1 MELRIISPQENGFVQ
16 EIQWNNEELKT
27 AIAAKMEDYKG
38 LVFTEE
44 TIKEGKKDRADL
56 NKLRT
61 AIDNERKRVKK
72 LCMDPYNKFEQQVKE
87 VLGLIDEPIRLIDMQ
102 IKEVELAKKEEK
114 RVEVQKLFEA
124 IGFQSFVTL
133 DMIWDEKWL
142 NATVSI
148 TKIEEQMKSIMY
160 QIGDAVLTIHK
171 LPEFSFEAM
180 EIYKQTLNLSQAI
193 AEGQRLA
200 DIQKR
205 KEEARIAQEKAEEE
219 RRKAEEK
226 KAHQEKANED
236 VPETEMGRV
245 IDSIERQAF
254 DCVTAAAT
262 EEPIM
267 HLDFRVWGTREQL
280 LALRNYMNENHLRFG
295 KVE

>member
-27 AIAAKMEDYKG
+27 AIAAKMEDCKG

-114 RVEVQKLFEA
+114 RVEVQKLFET

-180 EIYKQTLNLSQAI
+180 EIYKKTLNLSQAI

-205 KEEARIAQEKAEEE
+205 KEEARIAREKAEEE

-226 KAHQEKANED
+226 KAAQ
-236 VPETEMGRV
+236 
-245 IDSIERQAF
+245 
-254 DCVTAAAT
+254 
-262 EEPIM
+262 EEPEQVLLPVTKEENLEVSVKEESKEAESVLQ
-267 HLDFRVWGTREQL
+267 LDFRVWGTREQL

>member
-1 MELRIISPQENGFVQ
+1 MELRIISPQENGFIQ

-44 TIKEGKKDRADL
+44 TIKEGRKDRADL

-87 VLGLIDEPIRLIDMQ
+87 VLGLIDEPIRLIDAQ
-102 IKEVELAKKEEK
+102 IKEVDLAKKEEK
-114 RVEVQKLFEA
+114 RVEIQKLFET

-142 NATVSI
+142 NVTVSLA
-148 TKIEEQMKSIMY
+148 KIEEQMKSIMY

-180 EIYKQTLNLSQAI
+180 EIYKKTLNLSQAI

-205 KEEARIAQEKAEEE
+205 KEEARIAREKAEEE

-226 KAHQEKANED
+226 KAAQE
-236 VPETEMGRV
+236 ETEQV
-245 IDSIERQAF
+245 F
-254 DCVTAAAT
+254 LPVTK
-262 EEPIM
+262 EENLEVSVKEESKEVESVLQ
-267 HLDFRVWGTREQL
+267 LDFRVWGTREQL

>member
-72 LCMDPYNKFEQQVKE
+72 LCLDPYNKFEQQVKE
-87 VLGLIDEPIRLIDMQ
+87 VLGLIDEPIRLIDAQ
-102 IKEVELAKKEEK
+102 IKEVDLAKKEEK
-114 RVEVQKLFEA
+114 RVEIQKLFET

-142 NATVSI
+142 NVTVSLA
-148 TKIEEQMKSIMY
+148 KIEEQMKSIMY

-180 EIYKQTLNLSQAI
+180 ENYKQTLNLSQAI

-236 VPETEMGRV
+236 VQETEMGRV

>member
-87 VLGLIDEPIRLIDMQ
+87 VLGLIDEPIRLIDAQ

-114 RVEVQKLFEA
+114 RVEIQKLFET

-142 NATVSI
+142 NATVSLA
-148 TKIEEQMKSIMY
+148 KIEEQMKSIMY

-180 EIYKQTLNLSQAI
+180 EIYKKTLNLSQAI

-226 KAHQEKANED
+226 KVAQ
-236 VPETEMGRV
+236 
-245 IDSIERQAF
+245 
-254 DCVTAAAT
+254 
-262 EEPIM
+262 EEPEQVLPPVTKEENSEVLIKEESEKTEPVLQ
-267 HLDFRVWGTREQL
+267 LDFRVWGTREQL

>member
-87 VLGLIDEPIRLIDMQ
+87 VLGLIDEPIRLIDAQ

-114 RVEVQKLFEA
+114 RVEVQKLFET

-180 EIYKQTLNLSQAI
+180 EIYKKTLNLSQAI

-205 KEEARIAQEKAEEE
+205 KEEARIAREKAEEE

-226 KAHQEKANED
+226 KAAQE
-236 VPETEMGRV
+236 ETEQV
-245 IDSIERQAF
+245 F
-254 DCVTAAAT
+254 LPVTK
-262 EEPIM
+262 EENLEVSVKEESKEVESVLQ
-267 HLDFRVWGTREQL
+267 LDFRVWGTREQL

>member
-1 MELRIISPQENGFVQ
+1 MELRIISPQENGFIQ

-87 VLGLIDEPIRLIDMQ
+87 VLGLIDEPIRLIDAQ
-102 IKEVELAKKEEK
+102 IKEVDLAKKEEK
-114 RVEVQKLFEA
+114 SVEIQKLFET

-142 NATVSI
+142 NVTVSLA
-148 TKIEEQMKSIMY
+148 KIEEQMKSIMY

-180 EIYKQTLNLSQAI
+180 EIYKKTLNLSQAI

-226 KAHQEKANED
+226 KVAQ
-236 VPETEMGRV
+236 
-245 IDSIERQAF
+245 
-254 DCVTAAAT
+254 
-262 EEPIM
+262 EEPEQVLPPVTKEENSEVLIKEESEKTEPVLQ
-267 HLDFRVWGTREQL
+267 LDFRVWGTREQL

>member
-1 MELRIISPQENGFVQ
+1 MELRIISPQENGFIQ

-87 VLGLIDEPIRLIDMQ
+87 VLGLIDEPIRLIDAQ
-102 IKEVELAKKEEK
+102 IKEVDLEKKEEK
-114 RVEVQKLFEA
+114 RVEIQKLFET

-142 NATVSI
+142 NVTVSLA
-148 TKIEEQMKSIMY
+148 KIEEQMKSIMY

-226 KAHQEKANED
+226 KAAQE
-236 VPETEMGRV
+236 ETEQV
-245 IDSIERQAF
+245 F
-254 DCVTAAAT
+254 LPVTK
-262 EEPIM
+262 EENLEVSVKEESKEVESVLQ
-267 HLDFRVWGTREQL
+267 LDFRVWGTREQL

>member
-114 RVEVQKLFEA
+114 RVEVQKLFKT

-142 NATVSI
+142 NATVSLA
-148 TKIEEQMKSIMY
+148 KIEEQMKTIMY

-180 EIYKQTLNLSQAI
+180 EIYKKTLNLSQAI

-205 KEEARIAQEKAEEE
+205 KEEARIAREKAEGE

-226 KAHQEKANED
+226 KAAQ
-236 VPETEMGRV
+236 
-245 IDSIERQAF
+245 
-254 DCVTAAAT
+254 
-262 EEPIM
+262 EEPEQVLLPVTKEENLEVSVKEESKEAESVLQ
-267 HLDFRVWGTREQL
+267 LDFRVWGTREQL

>member
-87 VLGLIDEPIRLIDMQ
+87 VLGLIDEPIRLIDAQ

-114 RVEVQKLFEA
+114 RVEVQKLFET

-142 NATVSI
+142 NATVSLA
-148 TKIEEQMKSIMY
+148 KIEEQMKTIMY

-180 EIYKQTLNLSQAI
+180 EIYKKTLNLSQAI

-205 KEEARIAQEKAEEE
+205 KEEARIAREKAEEE

-226 KAHQEKANED
+226 KAAQ
-236 VPETEMGRV
+236 
-245 IDSIERQAF
+245 
-254 DCVTAAAT
+254 
-262 EEPIM
+262 EEPEQVLPPVTKEENSEVLIKEESEKTEPVLQ
-267 HLDFRVWGTREQL
+267 LDFRVWGTREQL

>member
-27 AIAAKMEDYKG
+27 AIAAKMEDYKD

-114 RVEVQKLFEA
+114 RVEIQKLFET

-142 NATVSI
+142 NVTVSLA
-148 TKIEEQMKSIMY
+148 KIEEQMKSIMY

-180 EIYKQTLNLSQAI
+180 ENYKQTLNLSQAI

-226 KAHQEKANED
+226 KAAQ
-236 VPETEMGRV
+236 
-245 IDSIERQAF
+245 
-254 DCVTAAAT
+254 
-262 EEPIM
+262 EEPEQVLLPVTKEENLEVSVKEESKEAESVLQ
-267 HLDFRVWGTREQL
+267 LDFRVWGTREQL

>member
-27 AIAAKMEDYKG
+27 AIAAKMEDYKD

-87 VLGLIDEPIRLIDMQ
+87 VLGLIDEPIRLIDAQ
-102 IKEVELAKKEEK
+102 IKEVDLAKKEEK
-114 RVEVQKLFEA
+114 RVEIQKLFET

-142 NATVSI
+142 NVTVSLA
-148 TKIEEQMKSIMY
+148 KIEEQMKSIMY

-205 KEEARIAQEKAEEE
+205 KEEARIAREKAEEE

-226 KAHQEKANED
+226 KAAQ
-236 VPETEMGRV
+236 
-245 IDSIERQAF
+245 
-254 DCVTAAAT
+254 
-262 EEPIM
+262 EEPEQVLLPVTKEENLEVSVKEESKEAESVLQ
-267 HLDFRVWGTREQL
+267 LDFRVWGTREQL

>member
-27 AIAAKMEDYKG
+27 AIAEKMEDYKN
-38 LVFTEE
+38 LAFTEE
-44 TIKEGKKDRADL
+44 TIREGKKDRADL

-87 VLGLIDEPIRLIDMQ
+87 VLALIDEPIRLIDVQ

-114 RVEVQKLFEA
+114 RVEVQKLFEI
-124 IGFQSFVTL
+124 IGFQPFVTL

-142 NATVSI
+142 NATVSLS
-148 TKIEEQMKSIMY
+148 KVEEQMKGILY
-160 QIGDAVLTIHK
+160 KIGEDVGTIHS

-180 EIYKQTLNLSQAI
+180 EIYKKTLNLSQAI

-205 KEEARIAQEKAEEE
+205 KEEARIAQEKAAEE
-219 RRKAEEK
+219 RRKAEEQ
-226 KAHQEKANED
+226 KAAQETVNES

-245 IDSIERQAF
+245 IDGIERQAF
-254 DCVTAAAT
+254 DRVVTATT
-262 EEPIM
+262 EEPVLQ
-267 HLDFRVWGTREQL
+267 LDFRVWGTREQL

-295 KVE
+295 KVD

>member
-1 MELRIISPQENGFVQ
+1 MELRIISPQENGFIQ

-87 VLGLIDEPIRLIDMQ
+87 VLGLIDEPIRLIDAQ
-102 IKEVELAKKEEK
+102 IKEVDLAKKEEK
-114 RVEVQKLFEA
+114 RVEIQKLFET

-142 NATVSI
+142 NVTVSLA
-148 TKIEEQMKSIMY
+148 KIEEQMKSIMY

-180 EIYKQTLNLSQAI
+180 EIYKKTLNLSQAI

-205 KEEARIAQEKAEEE
+205 KEEARIAREKAEEE

-226 KAHQEKANED
+226 KAAQE
-236 VPETEMGRV
+236 ETEQV
-245 IDSIERQAF
+245 F
-254 DCVTAAAT
+254 LPVTK
-262 EEPIM
+262 EENLEVSVKEESKEVESVLQ
-267 HLDFRVWGTREQL
+267 LDFRVWGTREQL